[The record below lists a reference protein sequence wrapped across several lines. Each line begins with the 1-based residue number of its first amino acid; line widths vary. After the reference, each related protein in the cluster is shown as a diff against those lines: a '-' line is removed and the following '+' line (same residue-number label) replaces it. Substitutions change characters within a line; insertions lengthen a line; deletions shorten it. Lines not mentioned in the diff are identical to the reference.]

1 MENLKDTQRIQQ
13 ENIITQSY
21 ESILLSSPDDALW
34 SIRYWEL
41 YNLIYKYLETYIY
54 PVESE
59 YYSDFME
66 ALSYDCKTENDSDC
80 HSTFLN
86 FLIKEKIPE
95 DRFVSVFVSVIST
108 AINQAKRRNYWFLK
122 SGGSKISE
130 KTLRKIAAGCSKN
143 QFSITSEN
151 YEYGNETLSLF
162 ESDETADNN
171 PFNEV
176 PSRMLEVEETK
187 ELDDLLTDIDKK
199 YVEAVSYKTK
209 SKSETQNE
217 NKIKKPYLS
226 AVITRVILLLFMCKR
241 TVPID
246 TMSFLLLNRR
256 FLYRPMY
263 DDYLK
268 TSEVYQQK
276 EIAEIFNTTEKII
289 SNEQKNF
296 FRSFSK
302 EKISLFLSLAGGNR

>member
-1 MENLKDTQRIQQ
+1 M
-13 ENIITQSY
+13 
-21 ESILLSSPDDALW
+21 
-34 SIRYWEL
+34 
-41 YNLIYKYLETYIY
+41 
-54 PVESE
+54 
-59 YYSDFME
+59 
-66 ALSYDCKTENDSDC
+66 
-80 HSTFLN
+80 N